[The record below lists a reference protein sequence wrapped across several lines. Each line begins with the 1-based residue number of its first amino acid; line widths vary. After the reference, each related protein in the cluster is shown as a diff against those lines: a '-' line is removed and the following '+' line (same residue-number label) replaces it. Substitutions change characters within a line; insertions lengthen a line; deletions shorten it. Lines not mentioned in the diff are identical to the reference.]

1 MPPAPRTR
9 PPSAAKPRSK
19 AVLLGADLWLE
30 RAREFALPSVAAL
43 VVAIAAG
50 VGAAGV
56 VESPRALDVAVLAA
70 LVLVCWTGLRSALGR
85 SVSGRDRSVAAA
97 LALVWI
103 VGFWVPLHLRFFP
116 GAPLVEKA
124 SMSASGD
131 GLPVTIPAAGL
142 RAVDLFLEGSLP
154 PAPAGATA
162 PPVRFRLTLEG
173 GDGTPQTIAGLFQDK
188 LATRR
193 LGRRG
198 TAVVHQTHTADVHV
212 IPNPAR
218 EDLRVTQLV
227 LEPPTAQPIRLTA
240 YPHPLPPV
248 PVLAIAALALVAAAV
263 AWDRRG
269 PLPSADGA
277 LTYAT
282 AAALGIVVIF
292 WTSDT
297 VHPDAQT
304 LIGSAIFGGALG
316 FAAGAAVW
324 WLAKQLIASPSR
336 SR

>member
-9 PPSAAKPRSK
+9 PPSPAKPRSK
-19 AVLLGADLWLE
+19 AVPLAADLWLA
-30 RAREFALPSVAAL
+30 RAREFALPVAAAL
-43 VVAIAAG
+43 AVATTAAL
-50 VGAAGV
+50 GAAEV
-56 VESPRALDVAVLAA
+56 VEPLRALDVAVLAA
-70 LVLVCWTGLRSALGR
+70 LVLVCWTGLRSALGGT
-85 SVSGRDRSVAAA
+85 VSGRDRSIAAA
-97 LALVWI
+97 LGLVWI
-103 VGFWVPLHLRFFP
+103 VALWLPLHVRFFP
-116 GAPLVEKA
+116 GTPLVERA

-131 GLPVTIPAAGL
+131 GLPLTIPAAGL

-154 PAPAGATA
+154 PAPAGGTA
-162 PPVRFRLTLEG
+162 LPVQFRLTLEG
-173 GDGTPQTIAGLFQDK
+173 GGGTPQTIAGLFQDR

-227 LEPPTAQPIRLTA
+227 LEPPTAAPIQLTA

-248 PVLAIAALALVAAAV
+248 AVLALAALALVAVAV
-263 AWDRRG
+263 VWDRRG

-282 AAALGIVVIF
+282 AAALGTVTIF
-292 WTSDT
+292 WTSNT
-297 VHPDAQT
+297 VHPDAST

-316 FAAGAAVW
+316 FGVGAVVW
-324 WLAKQLIASPSR
+324 WLAKQLIAAPSR
-336 SR
+336 